1 MASHKGCHCVD
12 GHWSGSGE
20 WRSKKK
26 SIPKGLKRKKN
37 LIDQR
42 RSSTKSIRT
51 PK

>member
-26 SIPKGLKRKKN
+26 SIPKGLKRKKISLIKGGQVQN
-37 LIDQR
+37 L
-42 RSSTKSIRT
+42 
-51 PK
+51 